1 MVLHYIQ
8 HVPFEDLGY
17 IEIWAKKKNL
27 KTSVTKTYEKVEFP
41 NLNEFDFLVIMG
53 GPMSV
58 YEEEK
63 YPWLVEEKRFIGR
76 VIEVG
81 KPVLG
86 ICLGAQLIANVLG
99 AKVYPGKYKEIGWF
113 PVRLRN
119 EAESIRVFSGFPREF
134 MAFHWHGDTF
144 DIPKGALWAAESDAC
159 LHQAFVYND
168 RVVALQFHL
177 EPVEKSIENLI
188 KNCSHELIKA
198 PYIQSAEEMLN
209 KDKYIKA
216 SNELMETLLEN
227 ILRNFFPIS
236 S

>member
-1 MVLHYIQ
+1 MRLHYIQ
-8 HVPFEDLGY
+8 HVPFEGLGY
-17 IEIWAKKKNL
+17 IENWAKKKGAL
-27 KTSVTKTYEKVEFP
+27 ISVTKIYENPDFP
-41 NLNEFDFLVIMG
+41 KTESFDFLVIMG

-63 YPWLVEEKRFIGR
+63 YPWLVEEKKFIEKA
-76 VIEVG
+76 IKEN

-113 PVRLRN
+113 PVKLRG
-119 EAESIRVFSGFPREF
+119 EAESAKVFSGFPKEF

-144 DIPKGALWAAESDAC
+144 DIPKGALWVAESGAC
-159 LHQAFVYND
+159 PHQAFVYND

-177 EPVEKSIENLI
+177 EPVKENIENLI

-209 KDKYIKA
+209 KDKYIEA
-216 SNELMETLLEN
+216 SNELMENLLEN